1 LTYLSHTLYDVTM
14 KTKTKKSDKKPSK
27 KPAKH
32 QAVRVSV
39 NQNAAEPMH
48 VMGQTTKLPEVGD
61 VLRVLPDR
69 FLKSIF
75 AKTVKVERI
84 SVEGG
89 VTVFHATTC

>member
-1 LTYLSHTLYDVTM
+1 MTYLSHTLYDVTM
-14 KTKTKKSDKKPSK
+14 KTKAKKPNK

-48 VMGQTTKLPEVGD
+48 VMGQITKLPEVGD